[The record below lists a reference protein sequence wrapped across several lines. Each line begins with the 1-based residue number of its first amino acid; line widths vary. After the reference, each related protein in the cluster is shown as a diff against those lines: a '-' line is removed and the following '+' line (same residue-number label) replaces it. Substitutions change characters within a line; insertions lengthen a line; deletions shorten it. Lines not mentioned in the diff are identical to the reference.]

1 MAGRH
6 SRLLIFV
13 LVGIAAMAGS
23 AAVLPIGIKTT
34 HHVNP
39 MAATASLLLAIAGFV
54 CLVLALAALISRPQ
68 SSR

>member
-1 MAGRH
+1 MSASRH

-13 LVGIAAMAGS
+13 VAGILAMAGS

-39 MAATASLLLAIAGFV
+39 MAAAASLFLAIAGFI
-54 CLVLALAALISRPQ
+54 CFLMALATAFAGR
-68 SSR
+68 RA